1 MTLYG
6 LFDRL
11 ELTALG
17 ELVSGSIWL
26 FPVIEAGHLIGLGLL
41 GGSVLVV
48 DLRLLGFGLVA
59 RPPAYLLTQTRP
71 WCLTAIGIL
80 FATGIPLFLSEAVK
94 CYWSYAFWVKM
105 GALVLALLFTF
116 GVRNRFVTSRPDLP
130 PWQMRVLGS
139 GSIGLWVTVA
149 AAGRWI
155 GFS

>member
-80 FATGIPLFLSEAVK
+80 LATFFNMFLQTVGYNCTK
-94 CYWSYAFWVKM
+94 CPYNRDP
-105 GALVLALLFTF
+105 F
-116 GVRNRFVTSRPDLP
+116 GHISQHVSTKKPCHAPS
-130 PWQMRVLGS
+130 
-139 GSIGLWVTVA
+139 
-149 AAGRWI
+149 
-155 GFS
+155 